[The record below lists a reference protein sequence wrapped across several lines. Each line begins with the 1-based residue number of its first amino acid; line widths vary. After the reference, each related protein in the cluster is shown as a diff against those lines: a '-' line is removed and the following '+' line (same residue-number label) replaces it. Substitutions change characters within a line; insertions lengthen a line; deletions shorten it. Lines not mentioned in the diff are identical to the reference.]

1 VFLEDI
7 EVVQDDYSSENG
19 KYGMNHSTSWFLFA
33 DASRC
38 AALVNGELN
47 LARQKPTDGGQRP

>member
-7 EVVQDDYSSENG
+7 EQDDYSCENG
-19 KYGMNHSTSWFLFA
+19 KYGMNHGTSRFLFA

-38 AALVNGELN
+38 AVLVNSELN
-47 LARQKPTDGGQRP
+47 LARQSSRRQCA